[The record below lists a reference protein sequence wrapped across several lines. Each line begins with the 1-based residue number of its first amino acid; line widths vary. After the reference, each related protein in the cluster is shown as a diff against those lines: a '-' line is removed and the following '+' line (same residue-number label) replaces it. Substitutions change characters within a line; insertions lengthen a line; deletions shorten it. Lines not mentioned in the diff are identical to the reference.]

1 MRVKWLVL
9 IICIIGL
16 DQLTKHLITH
26 SFSLWDTVTII
37 PDFFDFT
44 LRHNTGAAYNLLA
57 NASGWQRWFLIGVAL
72 VVCGVIIAW
81 LYKLSTK
88 EKLEGFA
95 LALILS
101 GAIGNLIDRIQ
112 YGYVIDFILVHYHA
126 HEFPAFN
133 VADSAISI
141 GVVLLIPALFKKS

>member
-26 SFSLWDTVTII
+26 SFNLWDTVTII
-37 PDFFDFT
+37 PGFFDFT
-44 LRHNTGAAYNLLA
+44 LRHNTGAAYNILA

-72 VVCGVIIAW
+72 VVCGVIVAW
-81 LYKLSTK
+81 LYKLSAK